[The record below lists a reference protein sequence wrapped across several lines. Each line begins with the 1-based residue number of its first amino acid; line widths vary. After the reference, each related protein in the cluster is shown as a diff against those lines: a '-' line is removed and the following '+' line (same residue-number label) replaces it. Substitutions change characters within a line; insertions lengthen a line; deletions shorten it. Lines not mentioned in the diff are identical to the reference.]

1 MYTDSEQRREF
12 EENARLGGVGKG
24 TFLRLSNN
32 RSLPFESLES
42 QV

>member
-24 TFLRLSNN
+24 TFLRLSNK
-32 RSLPFESLES
+32 RSLPFESLERL
-42 QV
+42 V